1 VKVLGMVNVAPGFD
15 NTPAVMH
22 GCSQFLREVFGAAGH
37 HARSAV
43 GMTIPFNYAVEVEM
57 VVEVR

>member
-1 VKVLGMVNVAPGFD
+1 VI
-15 NTPAVMH
+15 H
-22 GCSQFLREVFGAAGH
+22 GCSHLLREVFGAAGH

-43 GMTIPFNYAVEVEM
+43 GMTIPFNYAVEIEM